1 MVESDIAG
9 LLSRGFES
17 KSAEDT
23 LALASA
29 YAKTLKPDA
38 FIALSGDLGAG
49 KTTFSRGF
57 LQALGHQGN
66 VKSPT
71 YTLVEPYTLDN
82 LMVYHFDLYRLAD
95 PEELEFM
102 GIRDYFANDA
112 ICLVEWPQQGT
123 GVLPDPDVEIHIDY
137 QAQGREA
144 RVSAVSS
151 AGELLLARLA
161 G

>member
-49 KTTFSRGF
+49 KTAF
-57 LQALGHQGN
+57 A
-66 VKSPT
+66 K
-71 YTLVEPYTLDN
+71 
-82 LMVYHFDLYRLAD
+82 
-95 PEELEFM
+95 
-102 GIRDYFANDA
+102 GIETA
-112 ICLVEWPQQGT
+112 ICCKRGEWLSEETQTLLWT
-123 GVLPDPDVEIHIDY
+123 GV
-137 QAQGREA
+137 
-144 RVSAVSS
+144 
-151 AGELLLARLA
+151 
-161 G
+161 

>member
-1 MVESDIAG
+1 MTARRLYICTA
-9 LLSRGFES
+9 
-17 KSAEDT
+17 T
-23 LALASA
+23 
-29 YAKTLKPDA
+29 
-38 FIALSGDLGAG
+38 GAG

-57 LQALGHQGN
+57 LQALGHKGN

-71 YTLVEPYTLDN
+71 YTLVEPYSLDN

-112 ICLVEWPQQGT
+112 ICLVEWPQQGK
-123 GVLPDPDVEIHIDY
+123 GVLPDPDVEIHIEY

-151 AGELLLARLA
+151 SGELLLARLA
-161 G
+161 E

>member
-49 KTTFSRGF
+49 KTAFAKGLAAGLGVEGAVNKDRQQLGARTQCVRGGK
-57 LQALGHQGN
+57 LGRGYC
-66 VKSPT
+66 V
-71 YTLVEPYTLDN
+71 
-82 LMVYHFDLYRLAD
+82 
-95 PEELEFM
+95 
-102 GIRDYFANDA
+102 FA
-112 ICLVEWPQQGT
+112 
-123 GVLPDPDVEIHIDY
+123 PDGLS
-137 QAQGREA
+137 A
-144 RVSAVSS
+144 SAVDTV
-151 AGELLLARLA
+151 
-161 G
+161 

>member
-49 KTTFSRGF
+49 KTAFAKG
-57 LQALGHQGN
+57 LAAGLGVEGA
-66 VKSPT
+66 VKSPSFNVCSI
-71 YTLVEPYTLDN
+71 YEASKGVKFVHIDA
-82 LMVYHFDLYRLAD
+82 YRLSGAEAFED
-95 PEELEFM
+95 LLIDEIAPSPK
-102 GIRDYFANDA
+102 IV
-112 ICLVEWPQQGT
+112 CVEWP
-123 GVLPDPDVEIHIDY
+123 EM
-137 QAQGREA
+137 
-144 RVSAVSS
+144 
-151 AGELLLARLA
+151 AGEAIPDNAVKIRLEILQN
-161 G
+161 GSHFIKFYD